1 MVPGFKSEFSKI
13 RKQIISSDGSQM
25 EDINNLKTYH
35 HCISRLLDYSAYN
48 RSPDGS
54 HTYI

>member
-1 MVPGFKSEFSKI
+1 MVLGFKSEFSKI

-48 RSPDGS
+48 SSPDGS
-54 HTYI
+54 NTYI